1 MRLKVK
7 KNARDEPTLWKFEI
21 SLRLELFPPPAARPT
36 LNNVTIYHYYK
47 KSLPLEIFAGFLP
60 SSDVP
65 LCVFYSLQGSAPKL
79 ASPAESDNQGG
90 RSIIIRSGGRLCD
103 ALSRIFCFRYT
114 KTVVDVGLDMQKYNP
129 EVKPMTNLQNV
140 DPRVAD
146 LVDKLRHVHHV
157 GFPPPFLVNLYY
169 PYLIDTA
176 IRLHVSPFVLID
188 FYSRAPLKN
197 DDKSPKCNKQKQNG
211 DNYDRLTDHRARPRD
226 SQKSY

>member
-1 MRLKVK
+1 MHYESNMVRFHWISKEQLDCSVTNFTESRRSAALLGFLSRIYYKPIGNDSSEIRTGRFNLGMRLKVK

-90 RSIIIRSGGRLCD
+90 RSIIIRSGGGFAMHFHGSSVSGTPRRWWTSDWTCRSTTPKWNPWRICRTLIPASPISLTNCD
-103 ALSRIFCFRYT
+103 MFI
-114 KTVVDVGLDMQKYNP
+114 M
-129 EVKPMTNLQNV
+129 
-140 DPRVAD
+140 
-146 LVDKLRHVHHV
+146 
-157 GFPPPFLVNLYY
+157 
-169 PYLIDTA
+169 
-176 IRLHVSPFVLID
+176 
-188 FYSRAPLKN
+188 
-197 DDKSPKCNKQKQNG
+197 
-211 DNYDRLTDHRARPRD
+211 
-226 SQKSY
+226 

>member
-1 MRLKVK
+1 MRILFSPGFR
-7 KNARDEPTLWKFEI
+7 AEI
-21 SLRLELFPPPAARPT
+21 SIARRIRQPRRQ
-36 LNNVTIYHYYK
+36 IDHY
-47 KSLPLEIFAGFLP
+47 PF
-60 SSDVP
+60 
-65 LCVFYSLQGSAPKL
+65 
-79 ASPAESDNQGG
+79 GG
-90 RSIIIRSGGRLCD
+90 WLCD

-197 DDKSPKCNKQKQNG
+197 DNKSPKCYKQKQNG
-211 DNYDRLTDHRARPRD
+211 DNYDRSSSASSR
-226 SQKSY
+226 